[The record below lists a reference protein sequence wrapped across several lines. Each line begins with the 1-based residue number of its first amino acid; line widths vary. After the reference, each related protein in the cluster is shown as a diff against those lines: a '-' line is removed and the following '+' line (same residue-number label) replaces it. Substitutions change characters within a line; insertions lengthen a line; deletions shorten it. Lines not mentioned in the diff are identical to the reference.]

1 MQELVRSSAA
11 DREDRRASAGRNC
24 LFNMDSHSEKQT
36 MDSTLQLI
44 ELLGADAEAVRAVH
58 MHSLDLLQGTG
69 VKFYSARAR
78 EIWHGHGA
86 QIRGDVVRIPGN
98 LVEAALESA
107 PASFTLYSRDGK
119 HDLVVGTTETFF
131 SQDGC
136 AAHTLDFET
145 GERRASNKV
154 DIAKMAL
161 ISDSLDVIDIV
172 SPTVSAQDV
181 PAAGTAVHELEAC
194 LVNSGK
200 HVLTESVTSAR
211 DARGQIELA
220 GAVAGGGEEL
230 RARPIISNFVC
241 TISPLIQDEGGIEA
255 ALEFA
260 AAGVPVGMYPMATT
274 GVTAPVTLMGTL
286 AVLNA
291 EVVSGLALLQL
302 AQPGAKVFYSG
313 GPATIDLRTGAYTAA
328 SPEALWLRMMVAR
341 MARFYR
347 IPSIVGAGATSAKL
361 PGAQA
366 AWENSLSFLLPT
378 MAGASVLFGMGLLDG
393 SNLLTY
399 ESILLDAE
407 MGAMVKRLVQ
417 RVEPTDEAFAID
429 LVHEMGPGGV
439 YLDQAHTVRQM
450 RKALSVPSLSDRDS
464 YEEWHKKGA
473 RDPVQAAC
481 ERVRE
486 ILATHHPPPLAEDV
500 RREMDE
506 IIETYS
512 RQQAWHGTDR

>member
-1 MQELVRSSAA
+1 MKSL
-11 DREDRRASAGRNC
+11 
-24 LFNMDSHSEKQT
+24 
-36 MDSTLQLI
+36 LQLI
-44 ELLGADAEAVRAVH
+44 ELLSTDEEAARAIH
-58 MHSLDLLQGTG
+58 THSLDLLERTG

-86 QIRGDVVRIPGN
+86 TVEDDVVKIPGP
-98 LVEAALESA
+98 LVEAALGNTPE
-107 PASFTLYSRDGK
+107 SFTLHSRDGK
-119 HDLVVGTTETFF
+119 HDLTAGGDKTFF

-136 AAHTLDFET
+136 AAHTIDFET
-145 GERRASNKV
+145 GERRASTKA

-161 ISDSLDVIDIV
+161 ISDWLEAIDIV

-181 PAAGTAVHELEAC
+181 PAGVAVHELEAC

-200 HVLTESVTSAR
+200 HALTESVTSAR
-211 DARGQIELA
+211 DARGQIDLA
-220 GAVAGGGEEL
+220 AAVAGGREAL
-230 RARPIISNFVC
+230 RARPILSNFVC

-274 GVTAPVTLMGTL
+274 GVTAPVTQMGTL

-291 EVVSGLALLQL
+291 EVVSALALLQL
-302 AQPGAKVFYSG
+302 AEPGAKVFYSG

-366 AWENSLSFLLPT
+366 AWENSISFLLPSL
-378 MAGASVLFGMGLLDG
+378 AGASVLFGMGLLDG
-393 SNLLTY
+393 SNLLAY

-407 MGAMVKRLVQ
+407 MGAMIRRLLGKAD
-417 RVEPTDEAFAID
+417 TSNEAFASE
-429 LVHEMGPGGV
+429 LVRELGPGGV
-439 YLDQAHTVRQM
+439 YLDQTHTVRQM
-450 RKALSVPSLSDRDS
+450 RKALWLPGLSDRDS
-464 YEEWHKKGA
+464 YDGWLEKGGRDRAEVA
-473 RDPVQAAC
+473 R

-486 ILATHHPPPLAEDV
+486 ILATHEPPPLAEHV
-500 RREMDE
+500 REEMDE
-506 IIETYS
+506 ILEACS
-512 RQQAWHGTDR
+512 READ